1 MVLRVAETGPERCAV
16 GSWTAAAC
24 RYDMLTRN
32 RAGRVTLCPV
42 RSSLTLAS
50 KKIIDCLVINLMSD
64 MESRDC
70 ANTDVGIGIDRSN
83 EIAATLEY
91 HCTYT
96 KENSTSI
103 I

>member
-1 MVLRVAETGPERCAV
+1 
-16 GSWTAAAC
+16 
-24 RYDMLTRN
+24 
-32 RAGRVTLCPV
+32 
-42 RSSLTLAS
+42 
-50 KKIIDCLVINLMSD
+50 MSD

-83 EIAATLEY
+83 EIATTLEY

-96 KENSTSI
+96 KENSMSI

>member
-1 MVLRVAETGPERCAV
+1 
-16 GSWTAAAC
+16 
-24 RYDMLTRN
+24 
-32 RAGRVTLCPV
+32 
-42 RSSLTLAS
+42 
-50 KKIIDCLVINLMSD
+50 

-96 KENSTSI
+96 KENSMSI